1 MSHTIIQSRHFV
13 KAHGCSHL
21 KIKKKTLL
29 TCTKMSILLGQTAC
43 ITTTKSE
50 YKHFSEKAG
59 GGDVEGGAE
68 RLLFA
73 GVGLGYPKLSV
84 GNFGIFTNM

>member
-1 MSHTIIQSRHFV
+1 MHYNNQKRIQTFFR
-13 KAHGCSHL
+13 K
-21 KIKKKTLL
+21 
-29 TCTKMSILLGQTAC
+29 
-43 ITTTKSE
+43 
-50 YKHFSEKAG
+50 G
-59 GGDVEGGAE
+59 GGGGGVEGGAE

>member
-1 MSHTIIQSRHFV
+1 
-13 KAHGCSHL
+13 
-21 KIKKKTLL
+21 
-29 TCTKMSILLGQTAC
+29 MSILLGQTAC

-50 YKHFSEKAG
+50 YKHFSEKAEG
-59 GGDVEGGAE
+59 GGWRGGGAE

>member
-1 MSHTIIQSRHFV
+1 
-13 KAHGCSHL
+13 
-21 KIKKKTLL
+21 
-29 TCTKMSILLGQTAC
+29 MSILLGQTAC
-43 ITTTKSE
+43 ITLTKSE

-59 GGDVEGGAE
+59 GGGDVKGGAE